1 MTTQFENQGRHRFHN
16 LSTTITHFHN
26 GTLNA
31 VRGEQQVGFYYVFAD
46 YIYSVLEYDV
56 VLIDGLSVF
65 RISFL
70 SLASGYANASTMLGR
85 ISSFLLFVNYP
96 GD

>member
-1 MTTQFENQGRHRFHN
+1 
-16 LSTTITHFHN
+16 
-26 GTLNA
+26 

-85 ISSFLLFVNYP
+85 ISSVLLFVNYP
-96 GD
+96 GDWGGMVLRIVSNRLPIQTA